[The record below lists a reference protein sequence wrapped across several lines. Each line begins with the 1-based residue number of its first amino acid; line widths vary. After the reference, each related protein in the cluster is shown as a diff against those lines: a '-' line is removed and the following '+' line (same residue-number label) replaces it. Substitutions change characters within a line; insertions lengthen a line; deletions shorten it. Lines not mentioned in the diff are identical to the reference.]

1 MNLVLSKMT
10 YGRVSTAG
18 RVNIADSHQTACM
31 SPWRSFKPHPKKQ
44 GDFNGLVLWNPT
56 DFGAVT
62 TGLNHTKPALPLS
75 LGKPKEWGGGKKSV
89 RPQEK
94 SWNRTKVSG
103 SVPVL

>member
-44 GDFNGLVLWNPT
+44 GDFNGLVL
-56 DFGAVT
+56 
-62 TGLNHTKPALPLS
+62 
-75 LGKPKEWGGGKKSV
+75 
-89 RPQEK
+89 
-94 SWNRTKVSG
+94 
-103 SVPVL
+103 